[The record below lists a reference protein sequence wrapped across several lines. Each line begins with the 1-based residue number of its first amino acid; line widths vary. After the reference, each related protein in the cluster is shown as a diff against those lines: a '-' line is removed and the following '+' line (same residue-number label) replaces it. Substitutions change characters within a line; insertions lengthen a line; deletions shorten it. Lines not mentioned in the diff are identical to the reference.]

1 MVLGAYFVQAQHLSW
16 EAVYAS
22 LPVAILTALI
32 LYANEIP
39 DRPGDAAAGKR
50 TLPVR
55 LPKRAIIAGYRG
67 STAVTFALI
76 AVGAV
81 TLLLP
86 IWTLAALVTI
96 PMAAGVARA
105 LDRYYE
111 SPYELMPH
119 LGTNVQLHL
128 YTGLLLIAGYVV
140 AIVIGHLA
148 PDAATWLR

>member
-1 MVLGAYFVQAQHLSW
+1 M
-16 EAVYAS
+16 
-22 LPVAILTALI
+22 
-32 LYANEIP
+32 
-39 DRPGDAAAGKR
+39 
-50 TLPVR
+50 TLPPGSGR
-55 LPKRAIIAGYRG
+55 CPCGCPKRAIIAGYRA

-86 IWTLAALVTI
+86 VWTLAALVTI

-105 LDRYYE
+105 LDRYYD
-111 SPYELMPH
+111 SPYELMPF

-148 PDAATWLR
+148 PGASAWLT